1 MVIDTKLVQA
11 ELWSIQSSNLS
22 SFTFHDNVDNIQ
34 NYITKKLEPDSR
46 IKKITMNGTAQCLWM
61 VQSMPFSFSFP
72 SFLFFSDNLAWAP
85 SNILCSLLQKC
96 CILAGVITDTHS
108 YHFEQKAVHINR
120 RYLVP
125 MLNLQCAQI
134 KIILIS
140 PMCEFHRRNKFDQD
154 TIHM

>member
-1 MVIDTKLVQA
+1 
-11 ELWSIQSSNLS
+11 
-22 SFTFHDNVDNIQ
+22 
-34 NYITKKLEPDSR
+34 
-46 IKKITMNGTAQCLWM
+46 MNGTAQCLWM

-154 TIHM
+154 TIHMQLGASFMSSLKMYFPPDINNIVLWRERKREEP